1 MRQSRAIFRRSAGSC
16 FARKSSAPGP
26 QTGCRSEI
34 WLTSI
39 PRPDRSS
46 SYCWS
51 PGLGDNSA
59 NEPEMTETKQLPLS
73 ERRLPASIGLGGSDL
88 KPNRGFDFRPRLLPP
103 EKARF
108 RPDLSGSR

>member
-1 MRQSRAIFRRSAGSC
+1 
-16 FARKSSAPGP
+16 
-26 QTGCRSEI
+26 
-34 WLTSI
+34 
-39 PRPDRSS
+39 
-46 SYCWS
+46 
-51 PGLGDNSA
+51 
-59 NEPEMTETKQLPLS
+59 MTETKQLPLS